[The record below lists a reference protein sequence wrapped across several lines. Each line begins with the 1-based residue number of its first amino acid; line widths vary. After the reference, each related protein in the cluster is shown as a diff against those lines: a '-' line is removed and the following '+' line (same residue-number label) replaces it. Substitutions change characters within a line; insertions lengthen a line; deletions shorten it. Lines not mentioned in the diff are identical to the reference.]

1 MGKVMWFEATL
12 AVSTQGAGLSYRQP
26 LLFLDIMMKS
36 NTISFLVTPDEFKL
50 LAGIQHLEPGLV
62 ETLDKAKSEDGHLRL
77 RFDYEDLDDCLGALA
92 FEANHTTSDK
102 KKARLHALCEKLERY
117 TRLREHVRKHG
128 IPVIAKKDVP
138 KLAVSIFEVRMLQC
152 LPEGEEEV
160 VRTIAVSSYRS
171 LYHLAEAIIKSIGF
185 KLDHCFAFYGDMD
198 ANPSSKQSE
207 IYELF
212 VDIGEEASGPHAKG
226 VKEARINVVFPAVGK
241 KMLFRF
247 DYGDDWRFSVEL
259 KDVRA
264 IEPGQRLP
272 VVLKR
277 VGKAPKQYPP
287 CED

>member
-1 MGKVMWFEATL
+1 
-12 AVSTQGAGLSYRQP
+12 
-26 LLFLDIMMKS
+26 MKR
-36 NTISFLVTPDEFKL
+36 NAISFLVTPEEFKF
-50 LAGIQHLEPGLV
+50 LAGVQHLEPGIC
-62 ETLDKAKSEDGHLRL
+62 ETLDKAKAEEGGLRL

-92 FEANHTTSDK
+92 FEVNHTTADK
-102 KKARLHALCEKLERY
+102 KESRLHVLCERLEGYARLRD
-117 TRLREHVRKHG
+117 HVRRHG
-128 IPVIAKKDVP
+128 RPVMAKKDAA
-138 KLAVSIFEVRMLQC
+138 KFAVSVFEVRMLQH
-152 LPEGEEEV
+152 PSEGVDV

-171 LYHLAEAIIKSIGF
+171 LYHLAEAVIKSVGF

-198 ANPSSKQSE
+198 AKPSSKQSE

-226 VKEARINVVFPAVGK
+226 VKNVQIGAAFSAVGK

-259 KDVRA
+259 KDIRA

-272 VVLKR
+272 IILKR

-287 CED
+287 CKD